1 MEIWQVGESESLPA
15 RFLYDNRGI
24 TRLKFL
30 KVVKDKL
37 IIIEEYDK
45 NINLQ

>member
-30 KVVKDKL
+30 KVVKYNDL
-37 IIIEEYDK
+37 YDK
-45 NINLQ
+45 NINLQERY